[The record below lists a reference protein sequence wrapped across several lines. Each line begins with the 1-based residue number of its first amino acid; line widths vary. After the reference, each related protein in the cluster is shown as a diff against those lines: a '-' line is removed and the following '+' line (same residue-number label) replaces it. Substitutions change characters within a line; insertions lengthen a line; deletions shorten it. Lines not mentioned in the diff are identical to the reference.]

1 LDNLGSSLIDASKL
15 LRCPADTLKIDR
27 SVISRM
33 ETDPQAAELVSQ
45 ICQLG
50 QRFELRVVAVG
61 VERDSQQRTLAKA
74 GCTDIQGYLF
84 SPPVSLDQFRTLLT
98 QAPSLAQSQR

>member
-1 LDNLGSSLIDASKL
+1 
-15 LRCPADTLKIDR
+15 
-27 SVISRM
+27 M
-33 ETDPQAAELVSQ
+33 
-45 ICQLG
+45 
-50 QRFELRVVAVG
+50 VAVG
-61 VERDSQQRTLAKA
+61 VERDAQRRTLAKV